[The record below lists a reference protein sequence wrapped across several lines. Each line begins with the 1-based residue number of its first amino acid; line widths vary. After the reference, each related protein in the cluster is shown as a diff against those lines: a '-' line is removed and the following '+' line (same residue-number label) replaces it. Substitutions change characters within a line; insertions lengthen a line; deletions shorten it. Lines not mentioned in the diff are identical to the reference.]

1 MVFTISMVVNG
12 AWWIAAFQPI
22 VLSFGAAFAALNL
35 DVLPQIDV
43 DFKSLLVFKSD
54 KEEPV
59 QATAVVEKEENK
71 SE

>member
-1 MVFTISMVVNG
+1 MVVNG

-43 DFKSLLVFKSD
+43 DFKSLLVFKQD
-54 KEEPV
+54 KEEPAQV
-59 QATAVVEKEENK
+59 TAAVEEAAAKEEENK